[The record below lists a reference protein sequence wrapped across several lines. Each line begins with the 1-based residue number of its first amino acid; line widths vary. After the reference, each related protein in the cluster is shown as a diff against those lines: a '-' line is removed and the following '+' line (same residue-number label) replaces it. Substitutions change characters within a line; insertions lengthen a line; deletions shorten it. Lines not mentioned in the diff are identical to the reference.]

1 MEYKDLTI
9 NELSVLHASTYRG
22 EPSPTRTQIL
32 DEIEEE
38 FTRRTID
45 ALTLMKD

>member
-1 MEYKDLTI
+1 MKYEDLTI
-9 NELSVLHASTYRG
+9 DALSVLHASTYRG

-38 FTRRTID
+38 LSRRTIE